1 MGNFSAQLRQVLR
14 RLGRAPLF
22 TIITIIT
29 LAAGIGANAVIFG
42 VLDGVLLKPLPYPKP
57 NELVG
62 VWLTAPGINITNLN
76 MSPSTYFIL
85 RDQNQSFQDIG
96 LYTGD
101 SASVTGTGEPE
112 QIFGIDVTDGVL
124 PLLGVTPVLGRTF
137 NRADCE
143 PGAPDTIVLTYGY
156 WQHKLGGDHSVI
168 GRTLTVDGKPRQ
180 IVGVVPKNF
189 VFLDNPDI
197 QFFLPL
203 QFDRAKLKL
212 GNYSF
217 EGVARLKPG
226 VTIEHANSDVGRL
239 LPVVI
244 RSFPPPEGFSLK
256 LFDSARIAP
265 ALRPLK
271 EDVVGDISGVLWVLM
286 GSIAGVLL
294 IACANVANL
303 LLVRVEGRRQ
313 ELAVRSAL
321 GAGWRQIAGDLLLE
335 SLLLGVLGSL
345 LGLGLA
351 YAALRVLVS
360 MAPTGL
366 PRVNDIGIDASVLLF
381 VLVVSVLASILC
393 AAIPILKF
401 AGVRAAT
408 GLREG
413 GRAMSQS
420 REQHRARSV
429 LVVVQVALALVLL
442 ICSGLMIRT
451 FRAMMHVSPGFT
463 EPAQVQSF
471 RVGITEAMVPEAKIE
486 EVTRM
491 QEEILHKI
499 QAIPGV
505 QSAAFSTKVPLDG
518 NSSNDPVFAQ
528 DKTYQDG
535 GMLPLRRFKFM
546 TPGYIA
552 TIGTPMI
559 AGRDFTWSDL
569 YDKNLVAI
577 VSENL
582 AREEWGSPQNALGK
596 RIRVASVDDWR
607 EVVGVVGDVHDD
619 GLNKDAPAT
628 VYWPMMM
635 SKFEGQ
641 PLSVRRDAAFV
652 IRSPRSGS
660 QAFLNEVRQA
670 VWSVNANLPLSDVH
684 TVDYFYQRSMARTS
698 FTLIMLAVAGAM
710 ALLLGVIGIYGVIAY
725 SVTQRRREIGIRMA
739 LGAQQQTVSGMFV
752 RHGLILTAIGV
763 VCGLIAAAAA
773 MRLMSSLLFHVKPVD
788 PVTYLGMSAGI
799 VIVAYLASYVPA
811 RKASSVD
818 PMDTLRAE

>member
-1 MGNFSAQLRQVLR
+1 
-14 RLGRAPLF
+14 
-22 TIITIIT
+22 
-29 LAAGIGANAVIFG
+29 
-42 VLDGVLLKPLPYPKP
+42 
-57 NELVG
+57 
-62 VWLTAPGINITNLN
+62 
-76 MSPSTYFIL
+76 
-85 RDQNQSFQDIG
+85 
-96 LYTGD
+96 
-101 SASVTGTGEPE
+101 
-112 QIFGIDVTDGVL
+112 
-124 PLLGVTPVLGRTF
+124 
-137 NRADCE
+137 
-143 PGAPDTIVLTYGY
+143 
-156 WQHKLGGDHSVI
+156 
-168 GRTLTVDGKPRQ
+168 
-180 IVGVVPKNF
+180 
-189 VFLDNPDI
+189 
-197 QFFLPL
+197 
-203 QFDRAKLKL
+203 
-212 GNYSF
+212 
-217 EGVARLKPG
+217 
-226 VTIEHANSDVGRL
+226 
-239 LPVVI
+239 
-244 RSFPPPEGFSLK
+244 
-256 LFDSARIAP
+256 
-265 ALRPLK
+265 
-271 EDVVGDISGVLWVLM
+271 
-286 GSIAGVLL
+286 
-294 IACANVANL
+294 
-303 LLVRVEGRRQ
+303 
-313 ELAVRSAL
+313 
-321 GAGWRQIAGDLLLE
+321 
-335 SLLLGVLGSL
+335 
-345 LGLGLA
+345 
-351 YAALRVLVS
+351 
-360 MAPTGL
+360 
-366 PRVNDIGIDASVLLF
+366 
-381 VLVVSVLASILC
+381 
-393 AAIPILKF
+393 
-401 AGVRAAT
+401 
-408 GLREG
+408 
-413 GRAMSQS
+413 
-420 REQHRARSV
+420 
-429 LVVVQVALALVLL
+429 
-442 ICSGLMIRT
+442 
-451 FRAMMHVSPGFT
+451 
-463 EPAQVQSF
+463 
-471 RVGITEAMVPEAKIE
+471 MVPDAKIE

-552 TIGTPMI
+552 TIGTPLI
-559 AGRDFTWSDL
+559 SGRDFNWSDL

-641 PLSVRRDAAFV
+641 PVNVRRDAAFL
-652 IRSPRSGS
+652 IRSSRSGS

-684 TVDYFYQRSMARTS
+684 TVDYFYRRSMARTS

-763 VCGLIAAAAA
+763 VFGLITAAVA

-788 PVTYLGMSAGI
+788 PLTYIAMSVGI
-799 VIVAYLASYVPA
+799 VFVAFLASYVPA